1 MSPRKRLN
9 VQTNWPTPEEITAR
23 TGAIR
28 ASWSGHQF
36 RARSGLS
43 PDENAM
49 QIAVVTP
56 GALDGRRGSIRL
68 D

>member
-9 VQTNWPTPEEITAR
+9 AQTNWPTPDEIAAR
-23 TGAIR
+23 TAAIR
-28 ASWSGHQF
+28 ASWSAHQF

-43 PDENAM
+43 LDENAM
-49 QIAVVTP
+49 EIAVVTP
-56 GALDGRRGSIRL
+56 GSLDGRRGSIRL